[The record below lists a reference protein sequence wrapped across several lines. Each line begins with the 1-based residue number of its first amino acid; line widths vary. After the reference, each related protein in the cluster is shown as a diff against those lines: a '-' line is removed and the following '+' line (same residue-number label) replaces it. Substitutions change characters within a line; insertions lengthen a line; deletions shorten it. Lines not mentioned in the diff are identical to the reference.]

1 MTQPLPGGYTVRGG
15 RYPDDV
21 DAVADLFAAC
31 DRADVGFEDMSRPII
46 DDTWRAERFAP
57 ALDAALVHGP
67 DGSLVASGEC
77 TYEVGGA
84 VDTFNRVH
92 PDHRGRGLGTW
103 LIDWSQTRGAAHVE
117 AGALPT
123 LQIAIPGPDLD
134 ARALLADHDYRL
146 VRTFWHMDR
155 SLADLDGAVLTPVG
169 IRIAPAAVP
178 QDLPE
183 LHACLE
189 EAFAG
194 HFGNVSIPFEDWRAQ
209 VVDAPDADPGL
220 FLLAWAGTSL
230 TGAAL
235 SAPADD
241 VGWIRDVAVRAA
253 WRGRGIGEALMRAS
267 FAALAARGFTRAR
280 LNVDA
285 GNETG
290 ATRLYERV
298 GMAVRR
304 EWLVYEKPLVAG

>member
-1 MTQPLPGGYTVRGG
+1 VTQPLPEGYTLRGG

-31 DRADVGFEDMSRPII
+31 DRVDVGFEDVSRPWI
-46 DDTWRAERFAP
+46 DDNWRADRFVP
-57 ALDAALVHGP
+57 ALDVALVHAA
-67 DGSLVASGEC
+67 DGSLAASGEC

-103 LIDWSQTRGAAHVE
+103 LIEWSQARAVEHVS
-117 AGALPT
+117 AGAVPT
-123 LQIAIPGPDLD
+123 LQIVTPGPDRA
-134 ARALLADHDYRL
+134 ARALMADHDYQL

-155 SLADLDGAVLTPVG
+155 SLKGLDGAVVVPAG
-169 IRIAPAAVP
+169 IRIAAATVP
-178 QDLPE
+178 KDLPE
-183 LHACLE
+183 LHACME
-189 EAFAG
+189 EAFEG
-194 HFGNVSIPFEDWRAQ
+194 HFGSVNVPFEEWRAQ
-209 VVDAPDADPGL
+209 AMDAPDADPGL
-220 FLLAWAGTSL
+220 FLLAWDGGLLA
-230 TGAAL
+230 GAAM
-235 SAPADD
+235 SAPADGID
-241 VGWIRDVAVRAA
+241 WIRDIAVRAT

-267 FAALAARGFTRAR
+267 FAALVARGFARAR

-298 GMAVRR
+298 GMTVHR
-304 EWLVYEKPLVAG
+304 EWLVYEKPLVPG